1 MFLKRLDVAGF
12 KSFADRIN
20 IEFVPGVTAVVGP
33 NGSGK
38 SNISDAVRWVLG
50 EQSAK
55 SLRGSKMEDI
65 IFAGSD
71 NRKPLN
77 VAEVTL
83 TLDNED
89 QHIPLEYNEISV
101 TRRVYRSGDS
111 EYLLNKQQCRLKDIV
126 DLFMD
131 SGLGREAYS
140 IIGQGK
146 IEEILSSKSEDR
158 RRIFEE
164 AAGVLKYKTRKQK
177 AEQKLQE
184 TQENLNRVE
193 DILHELEG
201 QVEPLKIQASIARD
215 FLEKKE
221 ELQQIEVALTV
232 YEIEE
237 LHEKWEKQSRLVDE
251 LKNKEFELSSKVKHE
266 EASLER
272 ARADIQA
279 LDESIDELQQSLL
292 VASEELEKLEGKR
305 EVLKE
310 RKKNYHQNKESLKQ
324 QIQTLKK
331 KSEVLQ
337 TSSLEGAKHFG
348 EKKKELRSLRSQLKE
363 EENSLSIIELDL
375 ETELERLKS
384 DYFENLN
391 SQASVKNEIRYLT
404 DQQNQQ
410 QFKSSRLDQE
420 HEKYVAEREKVSSD
434 KKALLMKVKEAEE
447 KIQAHLK
454 QYASIKQKLE
464 QKEQENEEKQS
475 QLYQAYQFIQQFK
488 SKKEWLESMQDEYQG
503 FIQGVKEVLKAKG
516 TILQGIEGAVAE
528 LISVPADIET
538 AIETA
543 LGGSMQHVVTQSEK
557 DAVAAIAFLKKKRYG
572 RATFLPLSVIK
583 GRYIQPS
590 DISLVASHP
599 AYVGVASTLVTG
611 DSKYEKI
618 IANLLGNIVIAK
630 TIEGANEIAKA
641 LRYRYRIVTLEGD
654 VVSAGGSMTGGS
666 IKQKNSSL
674 LGRQRE
680 LDAVTEKLARM
691 EQQTAAVEEQVK
703 DSKASIAKLRSE
715 LETFREEGENSRL
728 EEQSVKSRLRE
739 IEIEEKNLNDRLSLY
754 DREKNSFQSEQS
766 TITERVKE
774 LEKSLEKNVKD
785 AKALETQIEQL
796 DARKKDQQTSK
807 EEIQQSVTALKIKIA
822 EKEQQAA
829 NQEEKLERLQME
841 LRDVNEQ
848 LKETEQDFWMLEE
861 EMNSNSSGEEV
872 LDGHISKQREDKNA
886 VLHLISQRRQDR
898 LADYQQVEDR
908 DRELKES
915 KRILKQ
921 LNDALRTEEVSINR
935 LDVELDNRLTHL
947 REEYELSFEG
957 AKEQFQL
964 TMDAADARKKVKL
977 IKLAIEEL
985 GLVNLGAIEEYE
997 RVSQRFDFLTEQ
1009 RGDLVEAK
1017 QTLHGV
1023 IDEMDEEMKRRFDET
1038 FANIRSHFGQIFKE
1052 LFGGGRA
1059 DLSLTNPDDLLTTG
1073 VDILAQPPG
1082 KKLQH
1087 LALLSGG
1094 ERALTAIA
1102 LLFAILKVRP
1112 VPFCILDEVEAALDD
1127 ANVSRYASYLRTFSK
1142 ETQFIVVTHRK
1153 GTMEEA
1159 DVLYGVTMQE
1169 SGVSKLVSVKLEESK
1184 ELVGAK

>member
-1 MFLKRLDVAGF
+1 MFLKRLDVVGF

-71 NRKPLN
+71 NRKALN

-89 QHIPLEYNEISV
+89 QHLPLEYNEISV

-158 RRIFEE
+158 RKIFEE
-164 AAGVLKYKTRKQK
+164 AAGVLKYKTRKLK

-201 QVEPLKIQASIARD
+201 QVEPLKIQASIAKD
-215 FLEKKE
+215 YLEKKE
-221 ELQQIEVALTV
+221 ELRQIEVALTV

-237 LHEKWEKQSRLVDE
+237 LHEKWEKQSKLVDE
-251 LKNKEFELSSKVKHE
+251 LKSKDAVLGAKVKNE

-279 LDESIDELQQSLL
+279 LDESVDELQQSLL

-324 QIQTLKK
+324 QIQQLKK
-331 KSEVLQ
+331 KSEDLQ
-337 TSSLEGAKHFG
+337 AEVTEGTKRFG
-348 EKKKELRSLRSQLKE
+348 EQKRELRSLRSQLKE
-363 EENSLSIIELDL
+363 EESRLTIIELDL
-375 ETELERLKS
+375 EAELDRLKGE
-384 DYFENLN
+384 YIENLN
-391 SQASVKNEIRYLT
+391 SQASIKNEIRYLS

-410 QFKSSRLDQE
+410 QFKSTRLDKE
-420 HEKYVAEREKVSSD
+420 HEGFIADREKVSEA
-434 KKALLMKVKEAEE
+434 KQELLTQVKEAEE
-447 KIQAHLK
+447 EIQRILK
-454 QYASIKQKLE
+454 QYNELKQQFEKIEKESEEE
-464 QKEQENEEKQS
+464 QTK
-475 QLYQAYQFIQQFK
+475 LYQAYQYIQQFK

-516 TILQGIEGAVAE
+516 TQLQGIEGAVAE
-528 LISVPADIET
+528 LVSVPAEMET

-543 LGGSMQHVVTQSEK
+543 LGGSMQHVVTQTEK
-557 DAVAAIAFLKKKRYG
+557 DAVGAIGYLKKKRFG

-583 GRYIQPS
+583 GRYISPS
-590 DISLVASHP
+590 DLTLVSSHP
-599 AYVGVASTLVTG
+599 SFVGVGSQVV
-611 DSKYEKI
+611 SSEEKYEKI

-630 TIEGANEIAKA
+630 TIEGANEMAKL

-666 IKQKNSSL
+666 VKQKNSSL

-680 LDAVTEKLARM
+680 LDAVSEKLAKMEDQTEKM
-691 EQQTAAVEEQVK
+691 EQQVK
-703 DSKASIAKLRSE
+703 GSKETMANVRAQ
-715 LETFREEGENSRL
+715 LETLREEGENGRL
-728 EEQSVKSRLRE
+728 KEQSVKGKLRE
-739 IEIEEKNLNDRLSLY
+739 IEIEEKNLNDRLKLY
-754 DREKNSFQSEQS
+754 DREKTSFTSEQS
-766 TITERVKE
+766 SIAERIKE
-774 LEKSLEKNVKD
+774 LEASLESNVSASKE
-785 AKALETQIEQL
+785 LESQIEQL
-796 DARKKDQQTSK
+796 DLQKKNQQTSK
-807 EEIQQSVTALKIKIA
+807 EEIQQAAISLKIKIA
-822 EKEQQAA
+822 EKEQQSA
-829 NQEEKLERLQME
+829 NSEEKLEKSQME
-841 LRDVNEQ
+841 LREVNAQ
-848 LKETEQDFWMLEE
+848 LKENEDDFWMLEE

-872 LDGHISKQREDKNA
+872 LDGLIQQKREDKSA
-886 VLHLISQRRQDR
+886 VLELISKRRQER
-898 LADYQQVEDR
+898 LSVYQQMEDK

-921 LNDALRTEEVSINR
+921 ISDALRTEEVSINR

-957 AKEQFQL
+957 AKEKFIL
-964 TMDAADARKKVKL
+964 TMESDEARKKVKL

-997 RVSQRFDFLTEQ
+997 RVSQRFDFLSEQ
-1009 RGDLVEAK
+1009 QRDLVEAK

-1023 IDEMDEEMKRRFDET
+1023 IDEMDEEMKKRFEET
-1038 FANIRSHFGQIFKE
+1038 FTNIRSHFGQIFKE

-1059 DLSLTNPDDLLTTG
+1059 DLSLTNPDDLLATG

-1184 ELVGAK
+1184 DLVGAQ

>member
-1 MFLKRLDVAGF
+1 MFLKRLDVVGF

-89 QHIPLEYNEISV
+89 QHLPLEYNEISV

-146 IEEILSSKSEDR
+146 IEEILSSKAEDR

-177 AEQKLQE
+177 AEAKLHE

-193 DILHELEG
+193 DILYELEG

-221 ELQQIEVALTV
+221 ELEQIEVALTV

-237 LHEKWEKQSRLVDE
+237 LHEKWEKQSKLVDE
-251 LKNKEFELSSKVKHE
+251 LKTKDSSLAAKVKNE
-266 EASLER
+266 EAALER
-272 ARADIQA
+272 MRSDTQA

-324 QIQTLKK
+324 QIQNLKK
-331 KSEVLQ
+331 KKEE
-337 TSSLEGAKHFG
+337 LEQASAEG
-348 EKKKELRSLRSQLKE
+348 ERLYGEQKKELRTLRNQLKE
-363 EENSLSIIELDL
+363 EESRLSVMELDL
-375 ETELERLKS
+375 EAEIERLKS
-384 DYFENLN
+384 EYFEALN
-391 SQASVKNEIRYLT
+391 SAASIKNEMRYLT
-404 DQQNQQ
+404 DQKNQQ
-410 QFKSSRLDQE
+410 QFKSTRLDKE
-420 HEKYVAEREKVSSD
+420 HEGYIEQREKVHVD
-434 KKALLMKVKEAEE
+434 KLALLDQVKAAESNLSG
-447 KIQAHLK
+447 HLERYTNLKK
-454 QYASIKQKLE
+454 QLE
-464 QKEQENEEKQS
+464 QKEKENEEKQNK
-475 QLYQAYQFIQQFK
+475 LYQAYQFIQQFK

-503 FIQGVKEVLKAKG
+503 FMQGVKEVLKAKS
-516 TILQGIEGAVAE
+516 TLTGIEGAVAE
-528 LISVPADIET
+528 LISVPAEVET

-557 DAVAAIAFLKKKRYG
+557 DAVAAISFLKRKRYG
-572 RATFLPLSVIK
+572 RATFLPMSVIK
-583 GRYIQPS
+583 GRYIQPA
-590 DISLVASHP
+590 DLSLAGSHP
-599 AYVGVASTLVTG
+599 AFVGVASQLVTA
-611 DSKYEKI
+611 DSNYEKI

-630 TIEGANEIAKA
+630 TIEGANEIAKI
-641 LRYRYRIVTLEGD
+641 LRYKYRIVTLEGD
-654 VVSAGGSMTGGS
+654 IVSAGGSMTGGS
-666 IKQKNSSL
+666 VKQKNSSL

-680 LDAVTEKLARM
+680 LDQVTEKLEKM
-691 EQQTAAVEEQVK
+691 ESQTVFAEDQVK
-703 DSKASIAKLRSE
+703 ESKAATLQLRE
-715 LETFREEGENSRL
+715 QLDAFRQEGENSRL
-728 EEQSVKSRLRE
+728 EEQSLKSKLRE

-754 DREKNSFQSEQS
+754 DREKKSYHSEQN
-766 TITERVKE
+766 TIDDRIAE
-774 LEKSLEKNVKD
+774 LEGSLEDNKKE
-785 AKALETQIEQL
+785 AQRFEQKIEEL
-796 DARKKDQQTSK
+796 TTRKKDQQTSK
-807 EEIQQSVTALKIKIA
+807 EEIQQSATALKIKIA
-822 EKEQQAA
+822 EKDQQTA
-829 NQEEKLERLQME
+829 NQQEKLDRLQSE
-841 LRDVNEQ
+841 LKDISAQ
-848 LKETEQDFWMLEE
+848 LTETEQDYWMLEE

-872 LDGHISKQREDKNA
+872 LDGHISSKRQDKNS
-886 VLHLISQRRQDR
+886 VLHLITQRRQAR
-898 LADYQQVEDR
+898 LELYQKSEDR

-921 LNDALRTEEVSINR
+921 LNDALRIEEVSINR

-957 AKEQFQL
+957 AKEKFTL
-964 TMDAADARKKVKL
+964 SMEAGEARKKVKL
-977 IKLAIEEL
+977 IKMAIDEL

-997 RVSQRFDFLTEQ
+997 RVSQRFNFLTEQ
-1009 RGDLVEAK
+1009 KQDLVEAK
-1017 QTLHGV
+1017 NTLHGV
-1023 IDEMDEEMKRRFDET
+1023 IDEMDIEMKRKFEET
-1038 FANIRSHFGQIFKE
+1038 FSGIRSHFGHIFKE

-1059 DLSLTNPDDLLTTG
+1059 DLSLTNPENLLTTG

-1127 ANVSRYASYLRTFSK
+1127 ANVGRYASYLRTFSK

-1169 SGVSKLVSVKLEESK
+1169 SGVSKMVSVKLEESK

>member
-1 MFLKRLDVAGF
+1 MFLKRLDVVGF

-146 IEEILSSKSEDR
+146 IEEILSSKAEDR
-158 RRIFEE
+158 RKIFDE

-193 DILHELEG
+193 DILYELEG
-201 QVEPLKIQASIARD
+201 QVEPLKIQASIAKD

-232 YEIEE
+232 FEIEE
-237 LHEKWEKQSRLVDE
+237 LHEKWEKQSTLVEE
-251 LKNKEFELSSKVKHE
+251 LKNKDFALSSKVKNE

-331 KSEVLQ
+331 KSEELQ
-337 TSSLEGAKHFG
+337 AASTEGTKIFG
-348 EKKKELRSLRSQLKE
+348 EQKKELRSLRSQLKE
-363 EENSLSIIELDL
+363 EENRLSIIELDL
-375 ETELERLKS
+375 EAELERLKS

-391 SQASVKNEIRYLT
+391 SQASIKNEIRYLS

-420 HEKYVAEREKVSSD
+420 HEKYVAERERVTSD
-434 KKALLMKVKEAEE
+434 KKELLEKAKEAEE
-447 KIQAHLK
+447 NIQSHLK
-454 QYASIKQKLE
+454 QYAGLKQQLE
-464 QKEQENEEKQS
+464 QKEKENEEKQS
-475 QLYQAYQFIQQFK
+475 KLYQAYQFIQQFK

-503 FIQGVKEVLKAKG
+503 FMQGVKEVLKAKG
-516 TILQGIEGAVAE
+516 TVLQGIEGAVAE

-583 GRYIQPS
+583 GRFISPS
-590 DISLVASHP
+590 EISLVASHS
-599 AYVGVASTLVTG
+599 AYVGVASQLVTG
-611 DSKYEKI
+611 DSKYETI
-618 IANLLGNIVIAK
+618 IANLLGNIVITK
-630 TIEGANEIAKA
+630 TIEGANEIAKT

-666 IKQKNSSL
+666 VKQKNSSL

-680 LDAVTEKLARM
+680 LDTVTGKLEKM
-691 EQQTAAVEEQVK
+691 EQQTAVIEEQVK
-703 DSKASIAKLRSE
+703 DSKTAITELRSQ
-715 LETFREEGENSRL
+715 LESFREEGENSRL
-728 EEQSVKSRLRE
+728 KEQSVKSRLRE

-754 DREKNSFQSEQS
+754 DREKNSYHSEQS
-766 TITERVKE
+766 TIAERIKE
-774 LEKSLEKNVKD
+774 LQISLEINVKD
-785 AKALETQIEQL
+785 AKSLEDQIEQL

-807 EEIQQSVTALKIKIA
+807 EEIQQSATALKIKIA
-822 EKEQQAA
+822 EKDQQTA
-829 NQEEKLERLQME
+829 NQEEKLERIQME
-841 LRDVNEQ
+841 LREVNDQ

-861 EMNSNSSGEEV
+861 EMNSNSSGEEI
-872 LDGHISKQREDKNA
+872 LDGHIAKKRQDKNS
-886 VLHLISQRRQDR
+886 VLQLISQRRQER
-898 LADYQQVEDR
+898 LTVYQQVEGR

-957 AKEQFQL
+957 AKEQFLL
-964 TMDAADARKKVKL
+964 TMEAAEARKKVKL

-985 GLVNLGAIEEYE
+985 GMVNLGAIEEYE

-1009 RGDLVEAK
+1009 RADLVEAK

-1023 IDEMDEEMKRRFDET
+1023 IDEMDEEMKKRFEET
-1038 FANIRSHFGQIFKE
+1038 FTNIRSHFGQIFKE

-1059 DLSLTNPDDLLTTG
+1059 DLSLTNPENLLTTG

-1127 ANVSRYASYLRTFSK
+1127 ANVSRYASYLRTFSN

-1169 SGVSKLVSVKLEESK
+1169 SGVSKLVSVKLEESRD
-1184 ELVGAK
+1184 LVGAK